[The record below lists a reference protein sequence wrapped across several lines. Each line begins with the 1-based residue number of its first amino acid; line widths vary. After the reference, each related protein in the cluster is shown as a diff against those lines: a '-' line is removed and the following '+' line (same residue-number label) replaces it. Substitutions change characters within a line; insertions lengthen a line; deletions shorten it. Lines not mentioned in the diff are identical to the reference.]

1 MKTKFLA
8 LSAVAAIALAAPAQ
22 AKLKINLIDDGTVA
36 GTKAQEGFR
45 IAAAYWESVLTSDAV
60 INFNVGFDHLGPNVL
75 GSTGSTL
82 STYVPISAYQ
92 GALAAKS
99 NSALDAVA
107 VAHLSSLSAT
117 GSLNVTVPDYYDTL
131 TKTGVANAG
140 SRIAPDGSE
149 ISNTMALTTANLK
162 ALVGTG
168 NAGLNAVVDGTIKF
182 SSDFA
187 FDFNPADGIDAGK
200 SDFIGVAIH
209 EMGHALGFISAAD
222 DFDYSAG
229 GQGFPTDEYWWGY
242 GLDMFRYSAPGK
254 LDWTFGTDSY
264 FSIDGGATQFN
275 GKSGFSTGE
284 NNGDGWQASHWKAPQ
299 VIDPATGEL
308 VFSCAQPKIGIMN
321 PYLCSGRKASVTG
334 TDLAL
339 FDAIGWNTNVDVLAN
354 PNYSIDTGAIKSAFV
369 PEPAQWALMIGG
381 FGFVGGAMRR
391 RKAKVS
397 VTFA

>member
-8 LSAVAAIALAAPAQ
+8 LAAVAATALTTPAQ
-22 AKLKINLIDDGTVA
+22 ALKINLIDDGTVA
-36 GTKAQEGFR
+36 GTHAEQGFK
-45 IAAAYWESVLTSDAV
+45 IAARYWESVLTSKAIV
-60 INFNVGFDHLGPNVL
+60 NFNVGFDHLGADIL
-75 GSTGSTL
+75 GSTGSNL
-82 STYVPISAYQ
+82 ATYVPISAYRNT
-92 GALAAKS
+92 LAATG

-107 VAHLSSLSAT
+107 SSHFSPLSST
-117 GSLNVTVPDYYDTL
+117 GSVQVVVPDYLNALTHTGISDTG
-131 TKTGVANAG
+131 T
-140 SRIAPDGSE
+140 RIAPDGME
-149 ISNTMALTTANLK
+149 ISNTMALTTANYK

-168 NAGLNAVVDGTIKF
+168 NAGLNAVVDGSITF

-187 FDFNPADGIDAGK
+187 FDFNPEDGITADQ

-209 EMGHALGFISAAD
+209 EMGHALGFISGAD
-222 DFDYSAG
+222 DFDYSTGYAG
-229 GQGFPTDEYWWGY
+229 TVDDAWWGY
-242 GLDMFRYSAPGK
+242 GLDMFRYSAPGV

-264 FSIDGGATQFN
+264 FSIDGGVTQFN

-299 VIDPATGEL
+299 VISPVTGEL

-321 PYLCSGRKASVTG
+321 PYLCSGRKANVSG

-354 PNYSIDTGAIKSAFV
+354 PNYSIDTGAIHAAFV

-391 RKAKVS
+391 RKAKVA